1 MPFLKFHRID
11 ERIQTPQSAGKW
23 LEKGIQ
29 ISQVPWWLN
38 TTNQPLKNCWS
49 HVTPINIRKVQIWNS
64 ESFPPRPSKG
74 VKFQPAFQTSPSEP
88 RKWPCYFPLHWLFNM
103 NPYNGLLESP
113 HNCVVSSLIYPKQP
127 AVFSLFIWKE
137 SCLHSLPPFES
148 WSCLSCHATGKNMGW
163 TTWDPGNGGKKH
175 EHHNYHVI

>member
-1 MPFLKFHRID
+1 MPLLKFHRID

-49 HVTPINIRKVQIWNS
+49 PVTPINIRKVQIWNS
-64 ESFPPRPSKG
+64 ESFPPRPPKG
-74 VKFQPAFQTSPSEP
+74 VKFQPVFQTSPSKP
-88 RKWPCYFPLHWLFNM
+88 RKWPCCFPLHWLFNM

-113 HNCVVSSLIYPKQP
+113 HNCVVYTLNNQQLFHCSSERNHVCTPCPLSNLGP
-127 AVFSLFIWKE
+127 A
-137 SCLHSLPPFES
+137 
-148 WSCLSCHATGKNMGW
+148 CHVTPREKNMGW
-163 TTWDPGNGGKKH
+163 TTWDPGNGGKKTWAP
-175 EHHNYHVI
+175 